1 MQDSGAFST
10 DSEQSET
17 HITFP
22 PVGPNTS
29 QITEMVP
36 MTLALA
42 PKPIPPTG

>member
-10 DSEQSET
+10 DSEQSEA
-17 HITFP
+17 HITLP

-29 QITEMVP
+29 QITKMVP

-42 PKPIPPTG
+42 PQKIPPTG

>member
-10 DSEQSET
+10 DSEQSEVHVT
-17 HITFP
+17 LP

-36 MTLALA
+36 MTLAQA
-42 PKPIPPTG
+42 PQPIPPTG